1 MQIIVLGMHRSG
13 TSALARILNL
23 MGVYFGGEHVSTGRS
38 DENVKGFWERRD
50 VRDLNDDMLFNS
62 RCDWDCVTNF
72 ALDQVP
78 EETKSGY
85 AVAAGDIVLNLDAHR
100 PWFIKEPR
108 LCLLFPI
115 WRETLERPFCIHV
128 LRNPLEVAHSLK
140 ARNNISIKAGLALWE
155 VYSLH
160 SLRASAGLRRVFI
173 SYEDL
178 MENSSSVVEEL
189 HSALSEPGGYELRI
203 PSGNELSH
211 FLDDRLYRHRKTDRS
226 LRSVATRSQLALFEA
241 LQGDKRAL
249 EAFSPPD
256 PSRSSIETLKNY
268 EKSIDVD
275 QRIETAR
282 AARQQRTPEG
292 AATQL
297 KLRNLELEHARS
309 LMEQASQR
317 LSATEQE
324 ARGLRQTEIEVRTAL
339 ARSLQKVENLAS
351 GLEQAR
357 MTSTQLEKERSALRD
372 LNADLEKGRALLQQ
386 ANAAIEE
393 NVAHLKHQR
402 SDLEKSNAD
411 LERSK
416 SDLERSNANLGKSNA
431 DLERSKSDLERSNA
445 DLGKSNADLERSK
458 SDLERSKSD
467 LERSN
472 ADLERSNADLGKS
485 NADLGKSNADLERSN
500 ADLER
505 SKSDLERSNADLE
518 RSNADL
524 ERSKSDLERSKSDL
538 ERSNADLER
547 SNADLEKSKS
557 DLERSNA
564 DLERSNADL
573 ERSKSDLERSNADL
587 ERSKSDLERS
597 NADLEKSKSDLER
610 SNADLEKSKSDL
622 ERSNADLERSKSD
635 LERSKSDLERSK
647 SDLERSNAD
656 LEKSKSDLERS
667 NADLERS
674 KSDLERS
681 NADLERSKSDL
692 EKSNADL
699 ERSKSDLERSNA
711 DLERSNADL
720 ERSNADLER
729 SNADLEEANS
739 ELQAGLTVADQAA
752 AELREDIEART
763 RELAALVDTNATLL
777 RDIAAREQT
786 NLALNEEADDLRLER
801 SLLQQANAQLEERG
815 AVIEQSHARAV
826 EDIKKLESDK
836 ANLDAR
842 LVKIERDHAG
852 MVTRLGRVGDEV
864 ARRRSRARYTVALW
878 DRELD
883 DRRRAAA
890 ELTRIASGLGTDIA
904 SLLGSRRWRLG
915 RAIVSGLHFLSFRG
929 IPKDVGERLSV
940 ANAGYQAK
948 AQLMGDFATSRDD
961 LPQTLADLVPTTAT
975 SIDEMFDSAPRRHAE
990 LTLQLL
996 ERGLEL
1002 KRRARQIEEM
1012 SAHVDALASIFE
1024 GMVRSWRWRIG
1035 NLLISSPYRLLRKTP
1050 PTAAD
1055 SAVALVKRYRSG
1067 THAEVAR
1074 RPVIPLPPEDD
1085 AAVAGGFSGGTSSG
1099 TAPINDR
1106 IEHATLEAPE
1116 KLVLPA
1122 RPSIRPNL
1130 PNTSVDIVVCVHDA
1144 LEDVKR
1150 CLASVLSRTAIVFRL
1165 IVVNDGSSPETTAWL
1180 RRLAARHSV
1189 IQLIETDGPLGYT
1202 RAANRGLRASS
1213 AAHVVLLNSD
1223 TIVPRLWVE
1232 SMLECLL
1239 TNDEVGIVGPL
1250 SNAASWQSI
1259 PERIDE
1265 DGNWAVNDLPAGFN
1279 VDEYSELVH
1288 RTSERAFPRVAFLNG
1303 FCLLIRR
1310 EVVRAIGH
1318 LDENAFPRGYGEE
1331 NDFCIRARAA
1341 GFQLAIADQCFV
1353 YHAKSRSFGDETRNL
1368 LAEEG
1373 RRQLERKHGK
1383 EFIEQGTGDLKQ
1395 NPDLARIRSRV
1406 SSLVT
1411 GAAEGGFADP
1421 TSDRNGDRLRD
1432 DMRVLF
1438 VLPVR
1443 GGSGGAN
1450 SVVQEVAG
1458 MRSLGVDARVAID
1471 ARHARSMHR
1480 FYADVLDPDSRIVFA
1495 SNEDLVSIAARFDVI
1510 VATLW
1515 STPALIAPIA
1525 ERWPE
1530 KAYAYYVQDYEPWF
1544 FPNDPDSRSSA
1555 FDSYTRVP
1563 SMVLMAKTDWICRTV
1578 REHHGVEVFRVAPS
1592 LDHEVFYPAVRPDGD
1607 AVTLAAMI
1615 RPSTPRRAP
1624 LRTLRV
1630 LSDLALRFERLRILL
1645 FGCEADALEDLARR
1659 SEPQLTL
1666 DFAFENRGVLT
1677 RRDVADLLREADI
1690 FLDLSDYQAFGRTG
1704 LEAMAC
1710 GCATVLPARGG
1721 VDEYVVD
1728 GENAFLVDTSSFTEM
1743 TSTIA
1748 RLITDLPMRE
1758 TLRQRSLATAARYSV
1773 IRASLSELSV
1783 FRWAWTVGGNNRFRG
1798 DAYRRGVDPPVQ
1810 AQRAM
1815 IAVHTGFDGQDG
1827 IADDATQHR
1836 VLRPLQHPALKN
1848 AVSVVEVQSAAAIQR
1863 CVPDV
1868 CVVHNALQATIAE
1881 AEEVVRACHET
1892 GAALVYSGDRQA
1904 EHAFRDGTATAAS
1917 VFAQSACRV
1926 VASTEVVGRSLEDS
1940 GRPVNVVP
1948 AALDETIWLGRSV
1961 LGESTRAD
1969 LVPNG
1974 VVQVLFIGSDDELGI
1989 LLPAL
1994 VEVNKDGHRV
2004 EVTAVGDFTLKL
2016 PTYVEPMSRREQSYD
2031 DFVAGLRAR
2040 NHWDAA
2046 VLPVTEASVDADVRF
2061 LGLSALRLAIVCS
2074 NWGDHTRFVRDTENS
2089 LTVPNTRSGWRD
2101 GLSRLVVDPELLQ
2114 RLRDQALYDVENKH
2128 SLRRC
2133 WANFRQAY
2141 VQAGAA

>member
-1 MQIIVLGMHRSG
+1 MQ
-13 TSALARILNL
+13 
-23 MGVYFGGEHVSTGRS
+23 
-38 DENVKGFWERRD
+38 
-50 VRDLNDDMLFNS
+50 
-62 RCDWDCVTNF
+62 
-72 ALDQVP
+72 
-78 EETKSGY
+78 
-85 AVAAGDIVLNLDAHR
+85 AA
-100 PWFIKEPR
+100 
-108 LCLLFPI
+108 
-115 WRETLERPFCIHV
+115 
-128 LRNPLEVAHSLK
+128 
-140 ARNNISIKAGLALWE
+140 
-155 VYSLH
+155 
-160 SLRASAGLRRVFI
+160 
-173 SYEDL
+173 
-178 MENSSSVVEEL
+178 
-189 HSALSEPGGYELRI
+189 
-203 PSGNELSH
+203 
-211 FLDDRLYRHRKTDRS
+211 
-226 LRSVATRSQLALFEA
+226 
-241 LQGDKRAL
+241 
-249 EAFSPPD
+249 
-256 PSRSSIETLKNY
+256 
-268 EKSIDVD
+268 
-275 QRIETAR
+275 
-282 AARQQRTPEG
+282 
-292 AATQL
+292 
-297 KLRNLELEHARS
+297 
-309 LMEQASQR
+309 
-317 LSATEQE
+317 
-324 ARGLRQTEIEVRTAL
+324 
-339 ARSLQKVENLAS
+339 
-351 GLEQAR
+351 
-357 MTSTQLEKERSALRD
+357 
-372 LNADLEKGRALLQQ
+372 
-386 ANAAIEE
+386 
-393 NVAHLKHQR
+393 
-402 SDLEKSNAD
+402 
-411 LERSK
+411 
-416 SDLERSNANLGKSNA
+416 
-431 DLERSKSDLERSNA
+431 
-445 DLGKSNADLERSK
+445 
-458 SDLERSKSD
+458 
-467 LERSN
+467 
-472 ADLERSNADLGKS
+472 
-485 NADLGKSNADLERSN
+485 
-500 ADLER
+500 
-505 SKSDLERSNADLE
+505 
-518 RSNADL
+518 
-524 ERSKSDLERSKSDL
+524 
-538 ERSNADLER
+538 
-547 SNADLEKSKS
+547 
-557 DLERSNA
+557 
-564 DLERSNADL
+564 
-573 ERSKSDLERSNADL
+573 
-587 ERSKSDLERS
+587 
-597 NADLEKSKSDLER
+597 
-610 SNADLEKSKSDL
+610 
-622 ERSNADLERSKSD
+622 
-635 LERSKSDLERSK
+635 
-647 SDLERSNAD
+647 
-656 LEKSKSDLERS
+656 
-667 NADLERS
+667 
-674 KSDLERS
+674 
-681 NADLERSKSDL
+681 
-692 EKSNADL
+692 
-699 ERSKSDLERSNA
+699 
-711 DLERSNADL
+711 
-720 ERSNADLER
+720 
-729 SNADLEEANS
+729 
-739 ELQAGLTVADQAA
+739 LTVADQAA
-752 AELREDIEART
+752 AALRRDLEARI
-763 RELAALVDTNATLL
+763 RESAALVDTNAALQK
-777 RDIAAREQT
+777 DAAAQEQT
-786 NLALNEEADDLRLER
+786 NIALNEAVGDLRLER
-801 SLLQQANAQLEERG
+801 SLLQEANAQLEERR
-815 AVIEQSHARAV
+815 AVLEQSHARAV
-826 EDIKKLESDK
+826 EDVKELESDK
-836 ANLDAR
+836 ANLGAR
-842 LVKIERDHAG
+842 LVKIERDHAD
-852 MVTRLGRVGDEV
+852 MATRLGRLVDEV
-864 ARRRSRARYTVALW
+864 AMRRSRARDTVALW

-883 DRRRAAA
+883 GRRHAAA

-904 SLLGSRRWRLG
+904 SLLGSHRWRLG

-929 IPKDVGERLSV
+929 IPKDVGERLSE
-940 ANAGYQAK
+940 ANARYQAK

-961 LPQTLADLVPTTAT
+961 LPRTLADLVPATAT

-1002 KRRARQIEEM
+1002 KRRARQIEEI

-1035 NLLISSPYRLLRKTP
+1035 NLLVSSPYRLLHKTP
-1050 PTAAD
+1050 PTAVD

-1067 THAEVAR
+1067 THAEVSR
-1074 RPVIPLPPEDD
+1074 RPVIPLPPENDTV
-1085 AAVAGGFSGGTSSG
+1085 VAGGFSGGTSFG
-1099 TAPINDR
+1099 TALTNDR
-1106 IEHATLEAPE
+1106 IEHPTHGVSE

-1130 PNTSVDIVVCVHDA
+1130 PNTSVDIVVCVHNA
-1144 LEDVKR
+1144 LADVER

-1265 DGNWAVNDLPAGFN
+1265 DGGWAVNDLPAGFN

-1310 EVVRAIGH
+1310 EVVRAIGY
-1318 LDENAFPRGYGEE
+1318 LDEDAFPRGYGEE

-1368 LAEEG
+1368 LAEQG
-1373 RRQLERKHGK
+1373 RRQLERKHGQ

-1395 NPDLARIRSRV
+1395 NPYLARIRSRV

-1411 GAAEGGFADP
+1411 GAAEGGFGDP
-1421 TSDRNGDRLRD
+1421 TTDRNGDPLRD

-1458 MRSLGVDARVAID
+1458 MRSLGVDARVAIEP
-1471 ARHARSMHR
+1471 RHARSMHR
-1480 FYADVLDPDSRIVFA
+1480 FYADVLDSDSRVVFA
-1495 SNEDLVSIAARFDVI
+1495 SNEGLVSIAARFDVI

-1544 FPNDPDSRSSA
+1544 FPNDPDSRFSA

-1607 AVTLAAMI
+1607 VVTLAAMI

-1630 LSDLALRFERLRILL
+1630 LRDLALRFERLRILL

-1659 SEPQLTL
+1659 SELTL

-1677 RRDVADLLREADI
+1677 RRDVADLLRESDI

-1728 GENAFLVDTSSFTEM
+1728 RENAFLVDTSSFTEM

-1798 DAYRRGVDPPVQ
+1798 DTYRRGIDPPVQ
-1810 AQRAM
+1810 AQRAV

-1827 IADDATQHR
+1827 IADDATYHR
-1836 VLRPLQHPALKN
+1836 VLQPLRHPALKN
-1848 AVSVVEVQSAAAIQR
+1848 VVSVVEVQSAAAIQR

-1868 CVVHNALQATIAE
+1868 CVIHNALHATIAE
-1881 AEEVVRACHET
+1881 AEEVVRACHKT

-1904 EHAFRDGTATAAS
+1904 EHAFRDGAVTAAS
-1917 VFAQSACRV
+1917 VFVQSACRV
-1926 VASTEVVGRSLEDS
+1926 VASTEMVGRSLEDS
-1940 GRPVNVVP
+1940 GRPVDVVP

-1969 LVPNG
+1969 LVSNG
-1974 VVQVLFIGSDDELGI
+1974 VVQVLFIGSDDELGM
-1989 LLPAL
+1989 LLPSL

-2004 EVTAVGDFTLKL
+2004 QVTAVGDFTLKL
-2016 PTYVEPMSRREQSYD
+2016 PTYVEPMTRREQSYD

-2046 VLPVTEASVDADVRF
+2046 VLPATEASVDADVRF
-2061 LGLSALRLAIVCS
+2061 LALSALRLAIVCS
-2074 NWGDHTRFVRDTENS
+2074 NWGDHTQFVRDTENS

-2101 GLSRLVVDPELLQ
+2101 GLSRLVDDPELLQ

-2133 WANFRQAY
+2133 WTNFRQAY
-2141 VQAGAA
+2141 VQAAA